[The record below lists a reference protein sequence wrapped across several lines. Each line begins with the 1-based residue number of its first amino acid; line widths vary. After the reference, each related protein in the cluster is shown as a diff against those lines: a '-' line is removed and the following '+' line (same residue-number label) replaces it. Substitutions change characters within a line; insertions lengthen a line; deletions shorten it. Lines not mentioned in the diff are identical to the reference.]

1 MGRGNLSA
9 VTEFIFTGFPQLQ
22 DGGLLYFFPL
32 LFVYTFIVVGNL
44 MVFFAVRL
52 DTHPHNPMYNFI
64 SIVAFL
70 GIRYMTATIPKM
82 LSNLIC
88 EKKTI
93 SITGCLLQMYFFHS
107 LGNPEGMLLTTM
119 AIDRSVAICDPLR
132 YQMILTPR
140 LCAQLSAGS
149 CILGLL
155 ILLPEIV
162 MISTPLLCGPDQI
175 CQIFC
180 DLVLM
185 LSLACTDTS
194 TILVEDVIHA
204 VAIIVT
210 VLIIA
215 LFSIRMV
222 TVVLRI
228 PSAEGRQKAFFT
240 CAGHLA
246 VSLIFFG
253 HVSLMYS
260 RFNATYPPVLDTT
273 IALMFTILAPFFNPV
288 IYSLRNKDMK
298 NEIRTLFHLWKTFDT
313 FGG

>member
-1 MGRGNLSA
+1 MAASSGHPSSQ
-9 VTEFIFTGFPQLQ
+9 PH
-22 DGGLLYFFPL
+22 
-32 LFVYTFIVVGNL
+32 VVQ
-44 MVFFAVRL
+44 
-52 DTHPHNPMYNFI
+52 FI

-119 AIDRSVAICDPLR
+119 AIDR
-132 YQMILTPR
+132 
-140 LCAQLSAGS
+140 
-149 CILGLL
+149 
-155 ILLPEIV
+155 
-162 MISTPLLCGPDQI
+162 
-175 CQIFC
+175 
-180 DLVLM
+180 
-185 LSLACTDTS
+185 
-194 TILVEDVIHA
+194 
-204 VAIIVT
+204 
-210 VLIIA
+210 
-215 LFSIRMV
+215 MV

-228 PSAEGRQKAFFT
+228 PSAEGRQKAFST

-253 HVSLMYS
+253 HVSLMHS
-260 RFNATYPPVLDTT
+260 RFNATYLPVLDTT
-273 IALMFTILAPFFNPV
+273 TALMFTILAPFFNPV

-298 NEIRTLFHLWKTFDT
+298 NSIRTLFHLRKTFDT